1 MATTYDPQILRKFA
15 ERLYR
20 QAEWM
25 TARCTGL
32 GFAGGLAGSMIVGW
46 LRPALPP
53 GLLLW
58 LIPVGMVLGY
68 VYGRDRGFYL
78 RLEAQRTLWFV
89 QVEENTRPQ
98 LKSAATNPQGEVR

>member
-1 MATTYDPQILRKFA
+1 
-15 ERLYR
+15 
-20 QAEWM
+20 
-25 TARCTGL
+25 
-32 GFAGGLAGSMIVGW
+32 
-46 LRPALPP
+46 
-53 GLLLW
+53 
-58 LIPVGMVLGY
+58 MVLGY